1 MAGAITS
8 LPSYYIT
15 AFDGNWRDNPAQQ
28 TEHRLMGT
36 YDIKSI
42 NGNQERIDFMGSQ
55 NYAMRQVTARAQKS
69 EPSDVPM
76 YSRWLRVRPYDKTT
90 WIDQF
95 DAPQLGALPNPDSAI
110 AKNHAIAAARQ
121 KDIILFNALLGTNY
135 TGANGATAITLP
147 TTGGVLN
154 VGQVLG
160 VTTGSG
166 GANSGLN
173 LTKLTQASY
182 LMDQNDVKE
191 DGRYFGYAAKQ
202 LNNLITNVDQVNN
215 VLYNDV
221 RALRDGRIRDFMG
234 FGFIRSQLVP
244 FTSGS
249 TTIRSCVAWQ
259 RDFLALGVGQDVSVK
274 IDILPMQ
281 SQAIQVYT
289 CLLMDATRYLEA
301 GVVQVNCD
309 ETV

>member
-1 MAGAITS
+1 MAGSIANLIPFYT
-8 LPSYYIT
+8 T
-15 AFDGNWRDNPAQQ
+15 AFDGIWRENPAQQ
-28 TEHRLMGT
+28 TMHRLAGKYQT
-36 YDIKSI
+36 K
-42 NGNQERIDFMGSQ
+42 NVTGNQERIDFMGSQ
-55 NYAMRQVTARAQKS
+55 TYAMRQITARAQKT

-76 YSRWLRVRPYDKTT
+76 YSRWLRVRPYDLTT

-95 DAPQLGALPNPDSAI
+95 DPVLLGSLPNPDGSV

-121 KDIILFNALLGTNY
+121 KDIIGLNALLGTSY
-135 TGANGATAITLP
+135 TGAQGSTAVTLP

-154 VGQVLG
+154 VGQVIP
-160 VTTGSG
+160 VTYGSG
-166 GANSGLN
+166 SANSGLS
-173 LTKLTQASY
+173 LAKLTAASY
-182 LMDQNDVKE
+182 LMDKADIE
-191 DGRYFGYAAKQ
+191 ESGRHMAYSARE

-234 FGFIRSQLVP
+234 FEFVRTELVP

-259 RDFLALGVGQDVSVK
+259 KDVLYYGFGQDVMTK
-274 IDILPMQ
+274 IDILPQQ
-281 SQAIQVYT
+281 SQAVQVYT
-289 CLLMDATRYLEA
+289 CLLMDATRVTEL

-309 ETV
+309 ESV